1 MNKADNSCNGWTPL
15 YWAARD
21 GHETAVQVLV
31 DAGAEVDNAT
41 SIGETPLYI
50 AANNGHEAVLK
61 ALINAG
67 ADLNKAPHSGFF
79 AGNTPLY
86 MASSN
91 GFKSSKMF
99 FKAWC

>member
-1 MNKADNSCNGWTPL
+1 MVSSRVETLATLIEAVARRRLEMLRRNLPSREHGTNRARGGKIASDGCE
-15 YWAARD
+15 AAH
-21 GHETAVQVLV
+21 GIV

-67 ADLNKAPHSGFF
+67 YRP
-79 AGNTPLY
+79 T
-86 MASSN
+86 
-91 GFKSSKMF
+91 
-99 FKAWC
+99 